1 MLEKMP
7 SYYRKSKIVN
17 ELLDSIEA
25 EFEALRNEVL
35 LTENQFFVIL
45 SERNIN
51 NHEQDVGLTPDNTAD
66 INTRRGRVLSRLR
79 GTGTVTKTMMKN
91 VAASFVNGDIEI
103 IEYPSEYCF
112 AVKFTSRTGVPYNL
126 SDIQNMI
133 EKIKPAHLAVEY
145 IFTYRLWQDV
155 IDSLQDWETVNT
167 YTWAQLLVFEDISSL
182 HITDNGEVFKNLLNK
197 KCYSRKANSKSCK
210 QEIKNLTS
218 CLKRYTRT
226 TQWVKSLMIDLRNF
240 P

>member
-1 MLEKMP
+1 MLKKMP
-7 SYYRKSKIVN
+7 AYYKNSKIVK
-17 ELLDSIEA
+17 EIIDSIEA
-25 EFEALRNEVL
+25 ECLLLRKQTQL
-35 LTENQFFVIL
+35 AENQFFVIL
-45 SERNIN
+45 SDSNIQ
-51 NHEQDVGLTPDNTAD
+51 NHEQDVGLTPDPSAGID
-66 INTRRGRVLSRLR
+66 TRRGRVLSRLR

-133 EKIKPAHLAVEY
+133 EEIKPAHLAVEY

-155 IDSLQDWETVNT
+155 IDSLQDWDTVNT

-182 HITDNGEVFKNLLNK
+182 HITDNGEVFYCVDGDGNGSVVWDGENAYARPANK
-197 KCYSRKANSKSCK
+197 S
-210 QEIKNLTS
+210 Q
-218 CLKRYTRT
+218 
-226 TQWVKSLMIDLRNF
+226 
-240 P
+240 